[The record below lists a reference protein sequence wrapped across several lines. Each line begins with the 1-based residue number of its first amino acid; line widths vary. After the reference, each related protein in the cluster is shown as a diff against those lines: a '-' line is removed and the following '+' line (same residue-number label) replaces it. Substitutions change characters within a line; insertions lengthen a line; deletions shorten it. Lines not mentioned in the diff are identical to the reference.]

1 MATPRLRVLILGD
14 LIGSPGRALVHRL
27 LPALRKPYG
36 ADLVIAN
43 GENSAAGRGITIA
56 TAEDMVAAGVDVIT
70 TGNHVWR
77 QRDIIGGL
85 EGRLPILRPINYPAG
100 APGRGWL
107 TVTVAGGFG
116 ETRVTVVNALGR
128 AFMEPLDNPFLTVDR
143 LLQAPPGD
151 LGAVIVD
158 FHAEATSEKRA
169 FGWFLDGRVA
179 AVVGT
184 HTHVPTA
191 DAQLLPGGTAY
202 VTDLG
207 MCGSRASVIGMEIA
221 PSLERFLTGRPA
233 RYDVAR
239 EAPFD
244 FNAVLI
250 DIDHTTG
257 RATGIRRVD
266 RTDQ

>member
-1 MATPRLRVLILGD
+1 MATPHLRVLVLGD
-14 LIGSPGRALVHRL
+14 LIGAPGRALVQRL
-27 LPALRKPYG
+27 LPPLRKQYG
-36 ADLVIAN
+36 VDLVIAN

-77 QRDIIGGL
+77 QRDIIAGL
-85 EGRLPILRPINYPAG
+85 QGRLPILRPLNYPAG

-107 TVTVAGGFG
+107 TVTAGGA
-116 ETRVTVVNALGR
+116 RVTVVNALGR
-128 AFMEPLDNPFLTVDR
+128 VFMEPLDNPFLAVDR
-143 LLQAPPGD
+143 LLQAPPSD

-191 DAQLLPGGTAY
+191 DAQVLPGGTAY

-207 MCGSRASVIGMEIA
+207 MCGSRASVIGMAVA
-221 PSLERFLTGRPA
+221 PSLERFVTQRPT
-233 RYDVAR
+233 RYEVADG
-239 EAPFD
+239 APFD
-244 FNAVLI
+244 LNAVLI
-250 DIDHTTG
+250 DINRATG
-257 RATGIRRVD
+257 RAANIRRVD